1 MKEKENEIEL
11 LYSAG
16 TLSLSL
22 LGECP
27 GLAMETDT
35 QLLSCRA
42 PTIFTLFWTLPLK
55 WWILSPSPGLM
66 RQRMKWVS
74 EGNDCRQ
81 AQLYYFNLLLLLACS
96 VVWKYY
102 SRSINVFQPYNS
114 HLYLEKNDMHEKYT
128 ILLNIFGLFNKH
140 DEQGMV
146 IAVILLDVR
155 DLIWIVSNCCEIFT

>member
-1 MKEKENEIEL
+1 
-11 LYSAG
+11 
-16 TLSLSL
+16 
-22 LGECP
+22 
-27 GLAMETDT
+27 
-35 QLLSCRA
+35 
-42 PTIFTLFWTLPLK
+42 
-55 WWILSPSPGLM
+55 
-66 RQRMKWVS
+66 MKWVS

-81 AQLYYFNLLLLLACS
+81 AQLYYFNLLLLLASS
-96 VVWKYY
+96 VVWNHY